1 MRDWNASVIVAI
13 SLFMYGCAFNQGS
26 SLGGTLSERT
36 NEVMSQAASPHNLSV
51 LSVTG
56 GLCLVA
62 GMVLLVV
69 SRGKLG
75 WYPSV
80 GGLLLVVLNFV
91 IARYSHYLFAPA
103 LVFTG
108 MISAAWT
115 YKTVKQIL
123 TEKKRNDPRI
133 NV

>member
-13 SLFMYGCAFNQGS
+13 SLFMYGCAFNQGG
-26 SLGGTLSERT
+26 SLGSTLSGKT
-36 NEVMSQAASPHNLSV
+36 NEVMSQASSPHNLSV

-75 WYPSV
+75 WYPSI
-80 GGLLLVVLNFV
+80 GGLLLVVLNFA

-123 TEKKRNDPRI
+123 TEKKKK
-133 NV
+133 

>member
-1 MRDWNASVIVAI
+1 MSYLYLMLVFLVLA
-13 SLFMYGCAFNQGS
+13 GCETTVPLRTTS
-26 SLGGTLSERT
+26 STFRELKESAESEPLT
-36 NEVMSQAASPHNLSV
+36 V

-62 GMVLLVV
+62 GMVLLVIT
-69 SRGKLG
+69 SGKKG
-75 WYPSV
+75 WYPV
-80 GGLLLVVLNFV
+80 IGGLLLVVLNYV
-91 IARYSHYLFAPA
+91 VARYSHYLFAPA

-123 TEKKRNDPRI
+123 LEKKER
-133 NV
+133 